1 MKELK
6 EIAMMLVILL
16 VGILVLFCSAVF
28 SSCSSYHTTED
39 SLRLELKHKNEL
51 INAYEAFRR
60 TAILIYVT
68 QVDSTGDGFNESD
81 DGIEFWHKSA
91 RIDSIGNKIHSVKY

>member
-6 EIAMMLVILL
+6 EIAMMFAIIL
-16 VGILVLFCSAVF
+16 VGILVLFCSAIV

-39 SLRLELKHKNEL
+39 SLRTELKHKNEL
-51 INAYEAFRR
+51 INAYEAFRK

-68 QVDSTGDGFNESD
+68 QVDSTGDGFDESD
-81 DGIEFWHKSA
+81 DGVDFWYKSA
-91 RIDSIGNKIHSVKY
+91 RIDSIGNKKH

>member
-16 VGILVLFCSAVF
+16 VGILVLFCSAIF

-68 QVDSTGDGFNESD
+68 QVDSTGDGFDESD
-81 DGIEFWHKSA
+81 DGIDFWYKSA
-91 RIDSIGNKIHSVKY
+91 RIDSIGNKSHFVKY

>member
-6 EIAMMLVILL
+6 EIAMMLAIIL
-16 VGILVLFCSAVF
+16 VGILVLFCSAIV

-39 SLRLELKHKNEL
+39 SLRTELKHKNEL
-51 INAYEAFRR
+51 INAYESFRK

-68 QVDSTGDGFNESD
+68 QVDSTGDGFDESD
-81 DGIEFWHKSA
+81 DGIDFWYKSA
-91 RIDSIGNKIHSVKY
+91 RIDSIGNKIH